1 MAGFDSASLR
11 GDFPILDRVVRNG
24 NRLVY
29 LDNGATSQKPR
40 SVVDAEREFYFH
52 HNAAV
57 HRGAHLLAEEATDA
71 FEGARAKVAN
81 HVNAKSEEI
90 IFTKS
95 ATEALN
101 MVAYG
106 FLNATL
112 DKSGANS
119 PFYIDESKNIV
130 VSELE
135 HHANLLPWQQ
145 LAARTGAQLRW
156 FPVDPEGR
164 LDLRS
169 IESII
174 DAQTAVVALT
184 HQSNVT
190 GAITDVPLISNRA
203 REVGAIF
210 VLDAC
215 QSVPHMNVD
224 VQALNVDFLAYSG
237 HKALGP
243 TGVGVLWG
251 RYELLE
257 QMPPM
262 LTGGSMIESATI
274 TSAIFASPPKRF
286 EAGVPNMAQA
296 VGLGAA
302 IDYLNNVGM
311 DAIAEHER
319 ELTSRALAGLGAIPG
334 LTIIGPTDTY
344 ARGGVISFAVEG
356 IHPHD
361 LGQVLDDKGIAVR
374 TGHHC
379 AWPLMQALK
388 VNATTRASFY
398 LYNTEDEV
406 DQLVAAVIDAKRFFK
421 V

>member
-1 MAGFDSASLR
+1 MPAFDVDLLR
-11 GDFPILDRVVRNG
+11 ADFPILSRIVRNG
-24 NRLVY
+24 NKLIY

-71 FEGARAKVAN
+71 FEGARETVATFL
-81 HVNAKSEEI
+81 NAQVDEI

-95 ATEALN
+95 ATESLN
-101 MVAYG
+101 LVAYG
-106 FLNATL
+106 FLN
-112 DKSGANS
+112 SSIGAQNTKS
-119 PFYIDESKNIV
+119 PFFVDASMNIV

-145 LAARTGAQLRW
+145 LAQRTGATLRW
-156 FPVDPEGR
+156 FPVDNQGR
-164 LDLRS
+164 MNLLD
-169 IESII
+169 IDSII
-174 DAQTAVVALT
+174 DEKTAVVALT

-190 GAITDVPLISNRA
+190 GAITDVDRISRRV
-203 REVGAIF
+203 REVGSIF

-215 QSVPHMNVD
+215 QSVPHFGVD
-224 VQALNVDFLAYSG
+224 VLALDIDFLAFSG

-274 TSAIFASPPKRF
+274 DSAQFAAPPKRF
-286 EAGVPNMAQA
+286 EAGVPNMAQVVGLSAAIEYLNA
-296 VGLGAA
+296 VGMG
-302 IDYLNNVGM
+302 
-311 DAIAEHER
+311 AIAEHEHQ
-319 ELTSRALAGLGAIPG
+319 LTARALEGLVSIPG
-334 LTIIGPTDTY
+334 LTIIGPTDLKN
-344 ARGGVISFAVEG
+344 RGGVVSFTVEG

-361 LGQVLDDKGIAVR
+361 MGQVLDDKGIAVR

-379 AWPLMQALK
+379 AWPLMQSMK
-388 VNATTRASFY
+388 VQATTRASFY
-398 LYNTEDEV
+398 LYNSADEI
-406 DQLVAAVIDAKRFFK
+406 DQLIAGIIDAKRFFK

>member
-101 MVAYG
+101 VVAYG

-119 PFYIDESKNIV
+119 PFYIDKSKNIV

-164 LDLRS
+164 LDLRN

-203 REVGAIF
+203 RQVGAIF

-215 QSVPHMNVD
+215 QSVPHMKVD
-224 VQALNVDFLAYSG
+224 VQALNIDFLAYSG

-251 RYELLE
+251 RFELLE

-274 TSAIFASPPKRF
+274 TSATFASPPKRF

-296 VGLGAA
+296 IGLGAA